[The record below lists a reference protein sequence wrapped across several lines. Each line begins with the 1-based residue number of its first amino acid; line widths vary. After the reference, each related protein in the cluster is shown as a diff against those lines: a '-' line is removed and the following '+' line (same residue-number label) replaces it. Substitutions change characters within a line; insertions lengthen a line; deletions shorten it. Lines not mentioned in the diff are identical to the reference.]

1 MVPGGGAGADVCRSL
16 ADTPR
21 ISLRDRERSLVSN
34 SMATISSGWQVKL
47 TGWPW
52 WAVLLLA
59 IAGVWALVRLHRKEM
74 SALAPRVRQRLLWL
88 RGAALALLILF
99 LMEPSLTR
107 RTTERV
113 LPLAAVVIDQSGS
126 MAVKDGSSRS

>member
-1 MVPGGGAGADVCRSL
+1 
-16 ADTPR
+16 
-21 ISLRDRERSLVSN
+21 
-34 SMATISSGWQVKL
+34 MATMSSGWQVKL

-59 IAGVWALVRLHRKEM
+59 VAGVWALVRLHRKEM
-74 SALAPRVRQRLLWL
+74 SALVPRVRQRLLWL
-88 RGAALALLILF
+88 RGMALALLILF

-126 MAVKDGSSRS
+126 MAVKDGSSELSRY